1 MRKNIS
7 AGFFGDQIGYS
18 RVVRVGNIIAVS
30 GTAPVNADGTT
41 AYPGDAYA
49 QTMQCFQ
56 IAQTALEKVDA
67 SIEDT
72 IRTRIMLTDINHWKE
87 AAKAHS
93 EIFKDIKPVCTFV
106 EVKGF
111 INPEW
116 LVEIEMD
123 CVIDKA

>member
-1 MRKNIS
+1 MRKNVS
-7 AGFFGDQIGYS
+7 AGFYGDQIGYS
-18 RVVRVGNIIAVS
+18 RVVRVGNIVAVS

-41 AYPGDAYA
+41 AHVGDAYE
-49 QTMQCFQ
+49 QTKQCFK
-56 IAQTALEKVDA
+56 IMQTALEKVDA
-67 SIEDT
+67 RIEDT
-72 IRTRIMLTDINHWKE
+72 IRTRIMLTNINDWKE
-87 AAKAHS
+87 AARAHA

-123 CVIDKA
+123 CVSEN

>member
-1 MRKNIS
+1 MRKNVS
-7 AGFFGDQIGYS
+7 AGFYGDQIGYS
-18 RVVRVGNIIAVS
+18 RVVRVGNIVAVS

-41 AYPGDAYA
+41 AFVGDAYE
-49 QTMQCFQ
+49 QTKQCFK
-56 IAQTALEKVDA
+56 IMQTALEKVDA
-67 SIEDT
+67 RIEDA
-72 IRTRIMLTDINHWKE
+72 IRTRIMLTNINDWKE
-87 AAKAHS
+87 AARAHA

-123 CVIDKA
+123 CVSEN